1 MRDPENRKLVT
12 IIFIISF
19 LWMLSPIYLP
29 DEYSGYIGEEKE
41 MIEKAVDDADVE
53 LGPIQRFSVKS
64 VTRYDSEW
72 EIKIIHYTIFNIPV
86 RESNIT
92 VVLSD
97 DGFHA
102 PDGSFT
108 DLVPFASGIILLSA
122 LATYFTVFAL
132 PILSIGYLINKKWRF
147 APLLQNPKVYGFLGY
162 ILVAVPSLFFFFR
175 GISGNRYY
183 PAIHTETIGGGI
195 YQPFYLYLIFGA
207 TVAALGCYRSA
218 VMAWL
223 GSILVLAISIS
234 LIFSAGFLPFI
245 GAILLLAGAA
255 VMTFNKTKVS
265 EPEENK

>member
-1 MRDPENRKLVT
+1 MLR
-12 IIFIISF
+12 
-19 LWMLSPIYLP
+19 MLSPIYLP

-64 VTRYDSEW
+64 LIRYDSEW

-92 VVLSD
+92 VVRSD

-108 DLVPFASGIILLSA
+108 DLIPFASGIILLSA

-132 PILSIGYLINKKWRF
+132 PILSIGYLINKKWRL
-147 APLLQNPKVYGFLGY
+147 APLLRNPIVYGLLGY
-162 ILVAVPSLFFFFR
+162 ILVAAPSLLFYFEM
-175 GISGNRYY
+175 IAGNRYY
-183 PAIHTETIGGGI
+183 PATHITETTWQGA
-195 YQPFYLYLIFGA
+195 YQPFYLYLILGA

-218 VMAWL
+218 LMAWL
-223 GSILVLAISIS
+223 GSILVLALSIS
-234 LIFSAGFLPFI
+234 LIFSAGLFPFI
-245 GAILLLAGAA
+245 GAIVFLAGAA
-255 VMTFNKTKVS
+255 LITFNKTKVS